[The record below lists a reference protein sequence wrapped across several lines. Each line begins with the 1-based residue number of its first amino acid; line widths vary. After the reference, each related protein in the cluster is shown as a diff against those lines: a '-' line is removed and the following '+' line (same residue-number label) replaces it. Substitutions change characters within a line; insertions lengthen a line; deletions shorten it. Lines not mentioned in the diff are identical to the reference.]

1 MWLSLVTL
9 KQRVPQPAPLPSIC
23 SALFAKVAQGT
34 EVLTNFVSMAVVNLE
49 EGRNFIVSF
58 S

>member
-1 MWLSLVTL
+1 MWLALITL
-9 KQRVPQPAPLPSIC
+9 QQRVPQPAPLPSMC
-23 SALFAKVAQGT
+23 LALLAKMAQGI
-34 EVLTNFVSMAVVNLE
+34 EVLTNFLNMAVVNLE